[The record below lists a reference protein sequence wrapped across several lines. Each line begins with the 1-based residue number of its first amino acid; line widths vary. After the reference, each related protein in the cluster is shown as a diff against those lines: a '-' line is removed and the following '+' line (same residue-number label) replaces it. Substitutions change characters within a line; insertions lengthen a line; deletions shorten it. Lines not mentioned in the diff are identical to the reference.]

1 MLSDKMG
8 SSSLVVTP
16 KRQLAG
22 PEGKLGKCCLKDRKL
37 LCSSAVYL
45 SSSAVYFSFF
55 SADKPLHQE

>member
-22 PEGKLGKCCLKDRKL
+22 PEGKLD
-37 LCSSAVYL
+37 AVL
-45 SSSAVYFSFF
+45 S
-55 SADKPLHQE
+55 